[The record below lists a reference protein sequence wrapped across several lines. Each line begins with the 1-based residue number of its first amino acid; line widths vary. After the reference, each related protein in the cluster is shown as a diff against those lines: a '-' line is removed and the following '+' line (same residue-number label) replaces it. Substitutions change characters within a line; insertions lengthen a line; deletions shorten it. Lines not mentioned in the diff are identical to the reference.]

1 MVILKSKSEIEQMK
15 SPCSVVKEVLEKVV
29 GVIAPGINTKYIDN
43 FVENIINSRSGVPS
57 FKNYRGYPASACVS
71 VNEVVVHGIPSE
83 DVILKEGDIVSVD
96 VGVYKSG
103 FHGDAARTFGVG
115 QISSEAQRLI
125 DVTEKSFFAGI
136 EFAREGMRLQDISFA
151 VQSYVETNGFNVVR
165 DYFGHG
171 IGMEL
176 HEDPTIPNFGKP
188 NRGIRLRSGMVFAI
202 EPMVVMGS
210 YVVKTLKDGWTV
222 VTSDGSL
229 AAHYENTVA
238 LTSDGPEIL
247 TV

>member
-29 GVIAPGINTKYIDN
+29 DVIAPGINTKYIDN

-83 DVILKEGDIVSVD
+83 EVILKEGDIVSVD

-151 VQSYVETNGFNVVR
+151 VQSYVEKNGFNVVR

>member
-1 MVILKSKSEIEQMK
+1 MVIVKSKSEIEQMK
-15 SPCSVVKEVLEKVV
+15 IPCSIVKEVLEKARA
-29 GVIAPGINTKYIDN
+29 VITPGISTKYIDN
-43 FVENIINSRSGVPS
+43 FVENIIKSRSGVPS

-83 DVILKEGDIVSVD
+83 DVILKEGDIVSLD
-96 VGVYKSG
+96 VGVYKNG

-115 QISSEAQRLI
+115 DVSPEAEKLI
-125 DVTEKSFFAGI
+125 QVTEKSFFAGI
-136 EFAREGMRLQDISFA
+136 EFAREGMRLQDISSA
-151 VQSYVETNGFNVVR
+151 IQSYVEINGFNVVR

-202 EPMVVMGS
+202 EPMVVAGS

-229 AAHYENTVA
+229 AAHYENTLA
-238 LTSDGPEIL
+238 ITSAGPEIL

>member
-1 MVILKSKSEIEQMK
+1 MVIIKSRSEIEQMK
-15 SPCSVVKEVLEKVV
+15 VPCFIVKEVLEKVRQ
-29 GVIAPGINTKYIDN
+29 IITPGISTKYIDN
-43 FVENIINSRSGVPS
+43 FAESIITSRSGVPS
-57 FKNYRGYPASACVS
+57 FKNYRGYPASVCVS

-83 DVILKEGDIVSVD
+83 DVVLREGDIVSVD
-96 VGVYKSG
+96 VGVYKNG

-136 EFAREGMRLQDISFA
+136 EFAKEGMRLQDISHA
-151 VQSYVETNGFNVVR
+151 IQSHVEINGFNVVR

-202 EPMVVMGS
+202 EPMVVTGS
-210 YVVKTLKDGWTV
+210 YAVKTLKDGWTV
-222 VTSDGSL
+222 VTSDGGL
-229 AAHYENTVA
+229 AAHYENTLA
-238 LTSDGPEIL
+238 LTSSGPEIL